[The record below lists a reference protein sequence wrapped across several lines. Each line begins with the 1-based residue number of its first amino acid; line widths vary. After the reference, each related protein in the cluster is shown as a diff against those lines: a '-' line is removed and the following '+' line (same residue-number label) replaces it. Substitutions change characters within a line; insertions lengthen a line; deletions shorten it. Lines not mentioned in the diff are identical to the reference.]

1 MFNDNESKRV
11 RYSRL
16 AAQLKNE
23 RSSFEADWTESNNWI
38 LSRRARFFTS
48 DTNKG
53 GRRNQRI
60 IDSTGTLAVRTL
72 RAGMVSGITSP
83 SRDWKKL
90 TVDDPDLA
98 EFGSVKRW
106 LSIVNDRMSNSF
118 LRSNFYKVMPNIY
131 GDASVFATS
140 GMFVEEDFSGGVSH
154 FTSLPVGSYWIANDD
169 KMKVRVMM
177 REFPMTV
184 RQIVS
189 KFGVK
194 PGTRNIDWKNIS
206 EYVKLLWELGEYEA
220 WIDVAHMVHENT
232 EYDENKFADK
242 KFVSCYYELGSS
254 NMQTGVYL
262 TRKDEDVYLR
272 ESGYDY
278 FPGLFLRW
286 GVTGGDVYG
295 TDCPG
300 FDAIGDIKQL
310 QHGEKKAAKAIDK
323 GVDPAMVGPS
333 ALRNQKASILPG
345 DITYTDEREGMK
357 GFRQAHEVN
366 LDLNH
371 LEMKQAQIRQR
382 IQKAFYED
390 LFLMLSESDRRE
402 ITAREIDER
411 HEEKLQALG
420 PVLEQTNELL
430 DELIDIQFDFML
442 RQGEIPPPPPE
453 LEGMDLKVEYVSIMA
468 QAQKLAG
475 VANLERFAGTAANI
489 AQLTGSVPKK
499 FNIDQFIDVYGDRL
513 SVDPT
518 IIRTDEEVEAMNQAE
533 QQAMQQQQAV
543 ENIER
548 AAGAANK
555 LAGAKLEEDSALKR
569 LVGK

>member
-1 MFNDNESKRV
+1 MMKEETKRV
-11 RYSRL
+11 RYSRM
-16 AAQLKNE
+16 AAQMKNE
-23 RSSFEADWTESNNWI
+23 RSSFESDWREANDWI

-90 TVDDPDLA
+90 TIDDADLA
-98 EFGSVKRW
+98 EYGSVKRW
-106 LSIVNDRMSNSF
+106 LEIVNKRMSTYF
-118 LRSNFYKVMPNIY
+118 LRSNFYKIMPNVY
-131 GDASVFATS
+131 GDSAVFGTG
-140 GMFVEEDFSGGVSH
+140 GMFLEESFDGTVSH
-154 FTSLPVGSYWIANDD
+154 YTSLPIGSYWIANDD
-169 KMKVRVMM
+169 QLKVRVLM

-184 RQIVS
+184 RQIVT
-189 KFGVK
+189 KFGMVDGK
-194 PGTRNIDWKNIS
+194 PKWDNIS
-206 EYVKLLWELGEYEA
+206 SYVKTLWERGEYEA
-220 WIDVAHMVHENT
+220 WIDVGHMVHANT
-232 EYDENKFADK
+232 DYDDK
-242 KFVSCYYELGSS
+242 KFASFKYVSCYYELGSS
-254 NMQTGVYL
+254 NMQESNYL
-262 TRKDEDVYLR
+262 ENRDSDVYLR
-272 ESGYDY
+272 ESGYNY

-286 GVTGGDVYG
+286 GLTGGDIYG

-323 GVDPAMVGPS
+323 GVDPAMVGPV
-333 ALRNQKASILPG
+333 AMKNQKASILPG
-345 DITYTDEREGMK
+345 DMTYLDEREGLK

-390 LFLMLSESDRRE
+390 LFLMVAQSDRRE

-430 DELIDIQFDFML
+430 DEVVDNKFDFML
-442 RQGEIPPPPPE
+442 RQGLIPEPPE
-453 LEGMDLKVEYVSIMA
+453 ELQGMKLKVEYISIMA

-475 VANLERFAGTAANI
+475 VANLERFGGTVMNI
-489 AQLTGSVPKK
+489 AKMTGAMPRKI
-499 FNIDQFIDVYGDRL
+499 NIDQFIDVYGERL

-518 IIRTDEEVEAMNQAE
+518 VIRTDEEVEEMEAAEKQAA
-533 QQAMQQQQAV
+533 QQAQALQNV
-543 ENIER
+543 EA
-548 AAGAANK
+548 AAGAAQK

-569 LVGK
+569 LVGAK